1 MSKTKSAN
9 KPIRE
14 KPISEAIAG
23 ELQAGGHRL
32 LARVYYADT
41 DFSGVVYHGRYLE
54 FFERGR
60 TDFLRLKGVHHTELA
75 AGSLGEELV
84 WVVRRMEIDFKSP
97 AKIDDLLVIE
107 TKVADIS
114 GARVHMQQQIACEGR
129 LLCSA
134 LVEAVIMNKQGRPR
148 RFPQAWREAFLASQ

>member
-1 MSKTKSAN
+1 MTEKKSVTADV
-9 KPIRE
+9 
-14 KPISEAIAG
+14 SEAIAG

-60 TDFLRLKGVHHTELA
+60 TDFLRLKGVHHTELV

-84 WVVRRMEIDFKSP
+84 WVVRRMEIDFKAP

-107 TKVADIS
+107 TKVAEVS
-114 GARVHMQQQIACEGR
+114 GARIYMQQMISCEGK

-134 LVEAVIMNKQGRPR
+134 LVEAVMITKQGKPR
-148 RFPQAWREAFLASQ
+148 RFPAEWREAFLASE